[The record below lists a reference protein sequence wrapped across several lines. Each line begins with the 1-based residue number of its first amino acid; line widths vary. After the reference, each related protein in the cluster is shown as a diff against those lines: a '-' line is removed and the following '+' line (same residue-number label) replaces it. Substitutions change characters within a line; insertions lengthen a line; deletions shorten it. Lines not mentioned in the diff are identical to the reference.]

1 MVYTDDWYELREM
14 RIHAVERG
22 DMDTLRIMALRAGV
36 FAALSIH
43 NPVWRQERLY
53 GEWLTGKPID
63 RGLPA
68 HIGCVERVGAWIAA
82 HMVRDLFLDLTG
94 ARFAE
99 SAETIKYLGP
109 AKAHFF
115 AACMGFD
122 ICPCIDIHMTRKLQ
136 AMGVMKTKFA
146 PRRFPQ
152 YRALVEASGW
162 TTLDQW
168 KQFEDVPAQFPGK
181 ASFAETGHAVF
192 FDSVLGRVG

>member
-1 MVYTDDWYELREM
+1 MYTDDWYELREM
-14 RIHAVERG
+14 RITAVEHG

-36 FAALSIH
+36 FAGLSV
-43 NPVWRQERLY
+43 NSSVWRQEDQYAGWLR
-53 GEWLTGKPID
+53 GEPIT
-63 RGLPA
+63 GLPA
-68 HIGCVERVGAWIAA
+68 HQCVERIGAWIAA
-82 HMVRDLFLDLTG
+82 DMVRDLFLDLTG

-109 AKAHFF
+109 AKSHFF

-122 ICPCIDIHMTRKLQ
+122 ICPCIDIHMTRKLR

-168 KQFEDVPAQFPGK
+168 KHFEDVPPQFPGK
-181 ASFAETGHAVF
+181 ASFAETGHKVF
-192 FDSVLGRVG
+192 FDSVIGRAA